1 MSDAGN
7 HPTQMDSPAT
17 IARIQELAAVIGQA
31 PELHERLQQLRGEVH
46 VTLHDEFDFVAA
58 DLEQLRT
65 LLTDAALKLSM
76 AFREMTGSSQEL
88 QLTVQKI
95 AATPELSMLK
105 RLTEIADGMTTTTG
119 LTVQSLQFEDMATQ
133 LLAHV
138 NKRLVILEAFAKD
151 MAVLNP
157 PAEGSPLML
166 APHVIDE
173 LSHTLQR
180 YRAALAGA
188 NHKAVQQ
195 QSLDSGDIELF

>member
-1 MSDAGN
+1 MSEAFN
-7 HPTQMDSPAT
+7 PSSQADSPAT
-17 IARIQELAAVIGQA
+17 IAHIQELAAVIGQA
-31 PELHERLQQLRGEVH
+31 PELHEKLQQLRGEVH
-46 VTLHDEFDFVAA
+46 VTLHDEFDCVAA
-58 DLEQLRT
+58 DLEQLRS

-88 QLTVQKI
+88 QATVQKI
-95 AATPELSMLK
+95 SATPELPMLK

-157 PAEGSPLML
+157 PAQGSPLML

-173 LSHTLQR
+173 LTRTLQR
-180 YRAALAGA
+180 YRTALAGA